1 MEGRSRKGWEDPLIT
16 ALGIAASAIRSDGR
30 QASRIFI
37 GARIK
42 MSKLGR
48 LRNRHFAEKAGTVV
62 GGGRLN
68 SSFRILFDG
77 RKTPITLHEDYIEP
91 SASE

>member
-1 MEGRSRKGWEDPLIT
+1 MEGHSRKGWEEPSI
-16 ALGIAASAIRSDGR
+16 AVPGIAVNAIRNDGR
-30 QASRIFI
+30 EASRIFI

-42 MSKLGR
+42 MSRLGKA
-48 LRNRHFAEKAGTVV
+48 RNPYFTQKVGMVV
-62 GGGRLN
+62 GSGQLN
-68 SSFRILFDG
+68 SSFRVLFDG